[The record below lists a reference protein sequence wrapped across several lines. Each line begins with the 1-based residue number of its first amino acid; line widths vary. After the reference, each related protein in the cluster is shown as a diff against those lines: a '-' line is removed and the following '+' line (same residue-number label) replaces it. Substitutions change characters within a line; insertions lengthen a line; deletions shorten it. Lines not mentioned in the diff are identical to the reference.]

1 MKKITILIIFF
12 FVVCL
17 VVWLPAGLQKG
28 QVERIPQKK
37 VIKLQSD
44 DLQAKVDKLEKEL
57 ELLKKVIKIRGP
69 NVDIQAAGTVKIRAS
84 NITVEAAA
92 NAQFKGTN
100 VTVHSVGANT
110 IKGKPVLIN

>member
-1 MKKITILIIFF
+1 MKKIAIMIIFF
-12 FVVCL
+12 LIVCL
-17 VVWLPAGLQKG
+17 AVWLPAGLQKG

-57 ELLKKVIKIRGP
+57 ELLKKVKKIRGP

>member
-1 MKKITILIIFF
+1 MKKIAIMIIFF
-12 FVVCL
+12 LIVCL
-17 VVWLPAGLQKG
+17 AAWLPAELQKG
-28 QVERIPQKK
+28 QIERIPQKK
-37 VIKLQSD
+37 VLKLQGD

-84 NITVEAAA
+84 IILVEAAA
-92 NAQFKGTN
+92 SAELKGAT
-100 VTVHSVGANT
+100 VTVQSVQANI

>member
-1 MKKITILIIFF
+1 MKKITIMIIFF
-12 FVVCL
+12 LIVCL

-44 DLQAKVDKLEKEL
+44 DLQAKVNQLEREL

-69 NVDIQAAGTVKIRAS
+69 NVDIQAAGAVKISAT

-100 VTVHSVGANT
+100 VTVQSAGANT

>member
-1 MKKITILIIFF
+1 MKKITIMIIFF
-12 FVVCL
+12 LIVCL
-17 VVWLPAGLQKG
+17 VVWLPAGLQKS

-44 DLQAKVDKLEKEL
+44 DLQAKVNQLEREL

-69 NVDIQAAGTVKIRAS
+69 NVDIQAAGAVKIRAT

-100 VTVHSVGANT
+100 VTVQSAGANT